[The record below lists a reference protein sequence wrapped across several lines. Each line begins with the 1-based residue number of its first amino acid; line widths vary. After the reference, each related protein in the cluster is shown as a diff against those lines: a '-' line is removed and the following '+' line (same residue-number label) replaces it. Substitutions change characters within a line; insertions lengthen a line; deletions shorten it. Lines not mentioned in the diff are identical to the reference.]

1 MNKIIPFNKPYI
13 TNEELNYIKKVFAN
27 KNNNLEFG
35 YQGKFSNL
43 CCDEIK
49 KITKSKNVLLTSSC
63 TGALEIISKSIK
75 IQKGDEVII
84 PSYNFVSSV
93 DAFLGSDAKIV
104 FCNVNKNFVLDLKDL
119 KSKITKKTKAIVLV
133 HYNGNSVDFDEL
145 KKILKNK
152 KKIIV
157 IEDAAAAL
165 GSMYKN
171 KFLGT
176 LGDFG
181 CYSFH
186 ESKNIHCG
194 NGGALL
200 VNNKKFI
207 KNTKL
212 IWHRGT
218 NREAFD
224 KKIINRYEWVAEGKS
239 SHISE
244 LQAAF
249 LLAQLKNF
257 KKNLKQKK
265 NIFYQYFNKLT
276 QYDKYFSLPIINK
289 KNKSNFHTFF
299 LVIKN
304 QRERQKFIKFMNKN
318 FIQAVGHYEPLHTS
332 IIGKKIYKK
341 KDLFSTY
348 DLSKRIVRLPNYYS
362 INKKQID
369 FVIKKTIEYFKID

>member
-1 MNKIIPFNKPYI
+1 MKKIIPFNKPFI
-13 TNEELNYIKKVFAN
+13 TSKELSSIKKIFK
-27 KNNNLEFG
+27 KNNSAFS
-35 YQGKFSNL
+35 YQGEFSNL
-43 CCDEIK
+43 CCNEIK
-49 KITKSKNVLLTSSC
+49 KITKAKNVLLTSSC
-63 TGALEIISKSIK
+63 TGALEIISKSIN

-93 DAFLGSDAKIV
+93 DAFLNSGAKII
-104 FCNVNKNFVLDLKDL
+104 FCNIDNKFVLDLKDL

-152 KKIIV
+152 KKIII

-176 LGDFG
+176 IGDFG

-200 VNNKKFI
+200 VNNKKLI

-224 KKIINRYEWVAEGKS
+224 KKLINKYQWVVQGKS

-257 KKNLKQKK
+257 KKNLRQKRK
-265 NIFYQYFNKLT
+265 IFYQYFNKLK
-276 QYDKYFSLPIINK
+276 QYDNYFTLPIFNK

-299 LVIKN
+299 LVLKS
-304 QRERQKFIKFMNKN
+304 QKERLKFIQFMKKN
-318 FIQAVGHYEPLHTS
+318 YIQTVIHYEPLHAS

-341 KDLFSTY
+341 KDLFTTY
-348 DLSKRIVRLPNYYS
+348 NLSKRIVRLPNYYS

-369 FVIKKTIEYFKID
+369 NVVKKTIEYFKID